1 MPEDEDWLWRP
12 MLAGMCTYLELTRG
26 PLTLVDV
33 AVMNDI
39 LDVKQEN
46 EGRSRMAADERR

>member
-12 MLAGMCTYLELTRG
+12 MLAQMCTYMELTRG

-39 LDVKQEN
+39 LDVKNEN
-46 EGRSRMAADERR
+46 EARARQAVERR